1 MFNTKV
7 IRVIY
12 PENAP
17 EDEALLLLFPPLV
30 LMFSAQ
36 SVSPFSPL
44 VAIVDAVLANSTKKK
59 MKQTNSEQ
67 SRLALP
73 KNLIARLS
81 VQTSQRGVVSE
92 ACSRWFCARRN

>member
-7 IRVIY
+7 VRVIY

-17 EDEALLLLFPPLV
+17 EDEALLLLLPPLA
-30 LMFSAQ
+30 LMFSAP
-36 SVSPFSPL
+36 SVPPFSSL
-44 VAIVDAVLANSTKKK
+44 VAIVDAVLALADGTKKK

-67 SRLALP
+67 SRLAFP
-73 KNLIARLS
+73 KILIARPS

-92 ACSRWFCARRN
+92 ACSR